1 MEFSNFMLEIFYS
14 ILANFFRSHR
24 HVSILNH
31 QEIRFRVLYA
41 LYQIYYGGKR
51 YDVQQTEHV
60 IKQAGLAEVD
70 KNDVYGD
77 LVYLQRKKLID
88 TMQPLGM
95 TFPMTMIINEKGI
108 DAVESIMEQ
117 SISTLRQADDSETKK
132 NLDTIL
138 EEVSPSGRLTKLFEY
153 MKKRPDLFVA
163 VIEKA
168 IMSVLSSIKPN

>member
-1 MEFSNFMLEIFYS
+1 MLETFYS
-14 ILANFFRSHR
+14 ALVNFFRNHR

-31 QEIRFRVLYA
+31 QEIRFRILYT
-41 LYQIYYGGKR
+41 LYQIYYGGER

-60 IKQAGLAEVD
+60 INKAGLEPVD

-77 LVYLQRKKLID
+77 LVYLQKKKLVD
-88 TMQPLGM
+88 TMQPIGM

-108 DAVESIMEQ
+108 DAVEEIMEQ
-117 SISTLRQADDSETKK
+117 SIATLKQADDNETKK

-138 EEVSPSGRLTKLFEY
+138 EEASSSGRAAKLFEY
-153 MKKRPDLFVA
+153 MKKRPDLFVS

-168 IMSVLSSIKPN
+168 IMSVLSSIKSS